1 VSSGAIDVKRRTIW
15 LVTVVGV
22 LLAAGAVYAGWT
34 AAFSPKAATLPGFG
48 GPFKLTDQDGRTV
61 TDADFRGKWLLV
73 YFGYTHCPDACPTAL
88 NAIAEALDRLGP
100 TRDRLQPVF
109 ITLDPERDT
118 PEVLKTYTS
127 AFQAGIVGL
136 TGSPTQ
142 IQAIARAYRIT
153 YRKHPQPEDDDYTV
167 DHTSVIFLIDPT
179 GKPVSLFSHETPPDR
194 LSHRLKAAIG

>member
-1 VSSGAIDVKRRTIW
+1 VSSGATDVKRRAIW

-100 TRDRLQPVF
+100 TRDRLQPLF
-109 ITLDPERDT
+109 ITLDPERRHRYRRS
-118 PEVLKTYTS
+118 P
-127 AFQAGIVGL
+127 GRI
-136 TGSPTQ
+136 GSP
-142 IQAIARAYRIT
+142 
-153 YRKHPQPEDDDYTV
+153 
-167 DHTSVIFLIDPT
+167 
-179 GKPVSLFSHETPPDR
+179 
-194 LSHRLKAAIG
+194 IGSTRSPRTTTTRSTTRRSSF